1 MFFRNKVG
9 EGLQGL
15 NKISVLIPVY
25 GESSLLER
33 LLTDLLRD
41 PYPSKEVLVTIDE
54 PTEISLDVVER
65 FRDRIMFILN
75 RERIGKV
82 NALNEAFEHTTGN
95 ILLFLDSDIQLQEDR
110 AGFLG
115 ILEKEMEGIDIL
127 DIKKS
132 TVRCSF
138 LEKLVHYEYLGSS
151 LVSWFFSKKI
161 GKTLG
166 LNGAAFAIRR
176 EAFERLGGF
185 RRTINEDFDLATR
198 SFVEKLSFRYT
209 SRVSV
214 SIKPYVGWRGWYEQ
228 RKRWGIATG
237 VWLKDHYK
245 LLARILVRKPQ
256 VMLPSLLLIM
266 PSLLL
271 VFFNCLLPD
280 AVYLSILALVLS
292 VLSRQPNFV
301 PLTIFLTTFGILIL
315 KNGIVTALTYT
326 ALSCIFY
333 LAARELGYH
342 FNPAEFLCYYLFY
355 SPLSLL
361 MNIVGIFRV
370 ITHNDMVDLDWKV

>member
-1 MFFRNKVG
+1 MRAS
-9 EGLQGL
+9 EYLD
-15 NKISVLIPVY
+15 KISILIPLY
-25 GESSLLER
+25 RESNLLER

-41 PYPSKEVLVTIDE
+41 PYQSKEILVVIDE
-54 PTEISLDVVER
+54 PTEISLDIVKR
-65 FRDRIMFILN
+65 FRDRIIFILN
-75 RERIGKV
+75 GERIGKV
-82 NALNEAFEHTTGN
+82 NALNEAFNRTSGN
-95 ILLFLDSDIQLQEDR
+95 ILLFLDSDVQLQAAET
-110 AGFLG
+110 GFLET
-115 ILEKEMEGIDIL
+115 LEKEMEGVDIL

-151 LVSWFFSKKI
+151 LVSWFFSKSV

-166 LNGAAFAIRR
+166 VNGAAFAIRR

-198 SFVEKLSFRYT
+198 SFVENLSFRYT
-209 SRVSV
+209 GRVSV
-214 SIKPYVGWRGWYEQ
+214 SIKPQSGWKGWYKQ
-228 RKRWGIATG
+228 RRRWGIATG
-237 VWLKDHYK
+237 VWLKDHYR
-245 LLARILVRKPQ
+245 LLTRVLVRKPQ
-256 VMLPSLLLIM
+256 VMLPALLLIM

-280 AVYLSILALVLS
+280 ALYLSIINLALS
-292 VLSRQPNFV
+292 VLSRQPSFV
-301 PLTIFLTTFGILIL
+301 PLIIFLTTFGILAV
-315 KNGIVTALTYT
+315 KNGVLTALTYT

-333 LAARELGYH
+333 SAARGLGYH
-342 FNPAEFLCYYLFY
+342 FNPIEFLCYYLIY

-361 MNIVGIFRV
+361 MNIIGIFRV